1 MSNSDNPING
11 AIFQKQVLEWFRGH
25 YKVSFSLEKKIPI
38 GNPPKDHKFDIVA
51 DNDLI
56 AIECKRYTWTESGN
70 VPSAKMGFTNEA
82 AFYLSFLPD
91 AYKKIIVMLRSYH
104 PKRKESLAEYYH
116 RTYRHLLGNIVVA
129 EFDPDSKSMR
139 FIQED
144 TMDPLV
150 TSPSDRAGYIKIIK
164 DYLTGRGVLY
174 DSSLAEEIRNRSA
187 GKKYTI
193 NDHVHAMIYALLTN
207 QTKWVRIEPHLEEIR
222 ELFFDYDPEIILKT
236 EPSIFS
242 NGLFRL
248 KCGNMSTKAQMLV
261 LADNIRTLYRIEDE
275 YGSVDAFI
283 TSEPADIIAV
293 KLSKDSSPYKL
304 KRFGEALAW
313 EYLRTMGIDGAKPD
327 THLRRFLGSN
337 RMGTGLNDPATV
349 KDVREQVEI
358 LSQKTGL
365 LKAEIDNIIWSFCA
379 DGYGE
384 VCTATPHC
392 DICPIKEFCNYE
404 KGV

>member
-11 AIFQKQVLEWFRGH
+11 AIFQKQVLEWFQEH
-25 YKVSFSLEKKIPI
+25 YMTSFSLEKKIPI

-248 KCGNMSTKAQMLV
+248 KCGNMSTEAQMLV
-261 LADNIRTLYRIEDE
+261 LADNIRTFYRIEDE

-313 EYLRTMGIDGAKPD
+313 E
-327 THLRRFLGSN
+327 
-337 RMGTGLNDPATV
+337 
-349 KDVREQVEI
+349 
-358 LSQKTGL
+358 
-365 LKAEIDNIIWSFCA
+365 
-379 DGYGE
+379 
-384 VCTATPHC
+384 
-392 DICPIKEFCNYE
+392 
-404 KGV
+404 